1 MTLEKLIQTLKE
13 SGQSIADSVMAP
25 KELKITK
32 DVVIA
37 ESIKLT
43 SKDIYRAYW
52 HCRDFEITHLWQRS
66 VFLGLRLL
74 GGGYAVCITNAYR
87 YSFGYLLAY
96 SPWSR
101 YFYLP
106 YRHGSLLVMDHDGQS
121 FESMGRSLRMR
132 HCGL

>member
-66 VFLGLRLL
+66 VFLTAFIVL
-74 GGGYAVCITNAYR
+74 CFSAY
-87 YSFGYLLAY
+87 GCLAADML
-96 SPWSR
+96 SA
-101 YFYLP
+101 
-106 YRHGSLLVMDHDGQS
+106 
-121 FESMGRSLRMR
+121 LRMPTDTPSDTYWLIAQIGR
-132 HCGL
+132 ASCRERV

>member
-43 SKDIYRAYW
+43 SKDIY
-52 HCRDFEITHLWQRS
+52 CT

-96 SPWSR
+96 SP
-101 YFYLP
+101 
-106 YRHGSLLVMDHDGQS
+106 
-121 FESMGRSLRMR
+121 
-132 HCGL
+132 

>member
-66 VFLGLRLL
+66 VFLTAFIADELEQSDFIR
-74 GGGYAVCITNAYR
+74 R
-87 YSFGYLLAY
+87 YTSFGQKLL
-96 SPWSR
+96 R
-101 YFYLP
+101 ILI
-106 YRHGSLLVMDHDGQS
+106 
-121 FESMGRSLRMR
+121 
-132 HCGL
+132 GL

>member
-52 HCRDFEITHLWQRS
+52 PTCGNVLFFSLHLLYCVSRPTVAWRRICCLHYECLQILLRI
-66 VFLGLRLL
+66 LIGL
-74 GGGYAVCITNAYR
+74 
-87 YSFGYLLAY
+87 
-96 SPWSR
+96 
-101 YFYLP
+101 
-106 YRHGSLLVMDHDGQS
+106 
-121 FESMGRSLRMR
+121 
-132 HCGL
+132 

>member
-66 VFLGLRLL
+66 VFSLHLLYCVSRPTVAWRRICCLHYECLQILLRILIGL
-74 GGGYAVCITNAYR
+74 
-87 YSFGYLLAY
+87 
-96 SPWSR
+96 
-101 YFYLP
+101 
-106 YRHGSLLVMDHDGQS
+106 
-121 FESMGRSLRMR
+121 
-132 HCGL
+132 

>member
-43 SKDIYRAYW
+43 SKTFIA
-52 HCRDFEITHLWQRS
+52 HTGIAAILKSPTCGNVLFFSLHLLYCVSRPTVAWRRICCLHYECLQILLRI
-66 VFLGLRLL
+66 LIGL
-74 GGGYAVCITNAYR
+74 
-87 YSFGYLLAY
+87 
-96 SPWSR
+96 
-101 YFYLP
+101 
-106 YRHGSLLVMDHDGQS
+106 
-121 FESMGRSLRMR
+121 
-132 HCGL
+132 